1 MCLAVPGIIVSIDRA
16 WAQVDV
22 MGILNAVNVLL
33 IDEPAVGDCV
43 LIHAGC
49 AIQKISSDNLSY
61 LSNILSEFL
70 IKEEKNG

>member
-22 MGILNAVNVLL
+22 IGVLNTVNIQL

-49 AIQKISSDNLSY
+49 AIQKISSDNFSFLS
-61 LSNILSEFL
+61 SILSEFL
-70 IKEEKNG
+70 IGAEKNE